1 MKFKKLKKFLIGE
14 NISFKENENIKNYTS
29 IRIGGKVRFFIEI
42 KTISTL
48 IKVRKECE
56 KLKIKTFILGNGTN
70 LVFSDKKLNIVVI
83 KLALKGVK
91 KQGTTLVAMSGE
103 SLFAINIFAV
113 KNDLTGLEW
122 SFGIPGSVGGAV
134 YMNAGSFG
142 GEISDVV
149 SSVKVLDENN
159 KVRIFKNDELGFSYR
174 KSIFQDKNYII
185 LQAKFNL
192 NNGEKEKIWEIC
204 KNNLR
209 QRKETQPYDKF
220 TAGSVFK
227 KPKECYAWKLIDS
240 CGYRGYKI
248 GGIKVSRK
256 HCGFV
261 ENVQNAKF
269 YDVLKIIYEIKK
281 TVYKKFAIIL
291 EEEIQFVG
299 EMNGRFRR
307 LSHTYNLQQKKMVAK
322 ETCKRDIRR

>member
-1 MKFKKLKKFLIGE
+1 MKFKKFKKFLTCE

-29 IRIGGKVRFFIEI
+29 IRVGGKVSFFIEI
-42 KTISTL
+42 KTISEL
-48 IKVRKECE
+48 IKVKKECE

-70 LVFSDKKLNIVVI
+70 LVFSDKKLKIVVI

-91 KQGTTLVAMSGE
+91 KKGTTLVCMAGE
-103 SLFAINIFAV
+103 SLFAINLFAV

-122 SFGIPGSVGGAV
+122 SFGIPGSVGGAI

-149 SSVKVLDENN
+149 SCVKVLDENN
-159 KVRIFKNDELGFSYR
+159 EIKVFKKEELGFSYR

-185 LQAKFNL
+185 LQARFNL
-192 NNGEKEKIWEIC
+192 NIGEKEKIWKIC
-204 KNNLR
+204 KNNLKE
-209 QRKETQPYDKF
+209 RKEKQPYDKF

-227 KPKECYAWKLIDS
+227 KPKDYYAWELIDA

-248 GGIKVSRK
+248 GGAKVSRK
-256 HCGFV
+256 HCGFI
-261 ENVQNAKF
+261 ENAKNAKF

-281 TVYKKFAIIL
+281 TVYKKFDIIL

-299 EMNGRFRR
+299 DINGHFRR
-307 LSHTYNLQQKKMVAK
+307 LSHTYDLQQKKMVSK
-322 ETCKRDIRR
+322 KTC